1 MSNSIRDR
9 YAVLTTAV
17 DELQLKTPATS
28 TEILLELHEVE
39 QKGGTRGQRAKSFI
53 DQYFSMKKKTAKIYL
68 NEIKDSDGWHQLLHE
83 LGLITTDGEGNDT
96 STPANKELVRKH
108 FQWGEYASL
117 ELEIDEDLNVVGG
130 RIL

>member
-39 QKGGTRGQRAKSFI
+39 QKGGTRGQRAKS
-53 DQYFSMKKKTAKIYL
+53 
-68 NEIKDSDGWHQLLHE
+68 
-83 LGLITTDGEGNDT
+83 
-96 STPANKELVRKH
+96 
-108 FQWGEYASL
+108 
-117 ELEIDEDLNVVGG
+117 VVC
-130 RIL
+130 